1 MSEKPVIDK
10 EEVIRQTKEI
20 LDGGVAFPDA
30 YHSGMTLRD
39 WFAGRAL
46 SSLQATNFQSWE
58 AIAEE
63 TYEIADAMLI
73 ERGREK

>member
-1 MSEKPVIDK
+1 MSEKP
-10 EEVIRQTKEI
+10 TKEI

-39 WFAGRAL
+39 WFAGCAL
-46 SSLQATNFQSWE
+46 SSLQATNFRTWE

-73 ERGREK
+73 ERGRKEATK